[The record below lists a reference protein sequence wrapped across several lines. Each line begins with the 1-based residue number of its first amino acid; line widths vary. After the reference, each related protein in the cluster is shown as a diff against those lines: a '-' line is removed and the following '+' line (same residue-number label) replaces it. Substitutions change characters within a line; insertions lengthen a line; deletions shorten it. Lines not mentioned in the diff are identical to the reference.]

1 MWGKDMTFRQAWAT
15 AAIASGMMVCSMACD
30 YRPEPSGP
38 METLPVEVPL
48 GHSERANMEM
58 DMAAGEFNLE
68 GGATDLLN
76 GTIEYNVPSWKPV
89 IDTSMVG
96 NSTAVT
102 IKQPEGHHPHGNTH
116 YIWDLKVNNKV
127 LLDLGLNCGAGHD
140 TLRLGDTRLRTL
152 NVHIGAGQVDVDLR
166 GHPTHDY
173 DVAVSGGVGQATVHL
188 PQDVGIRAEAHG
200 GIGQINVTGL
210 EKKGDHWE
218 NATYDTAKVTV
229 RVKVEGG
236 IGQISILAD

>member
-1 MWGKDMTFRQAWAT
+1 MTFRQAWA
-15 AAIASGMMVCSMACD
+15 AAIAMIGAMLCLTACD
-30 YRPEPSGP
+30 YHGEPNGP
-38 METLPVEVPL
+38 LQTLPVNIPL
-48 GHSERANMEM
+48 AHSERANMEM

-68 GGATDLLN
+68 GGATDLLS
-76 GTIEYNVPSWKPV
+76 GTIEYDVGSWKPA
-89 IDTSMVG
+89 IETATVG
-96 NSTAVT
+96 NSTDVT
-102 IKQPEGHHPHGNTH
+102 IKQPEGHHPHGNAR
-116 YIWDLKVNNKV
+116 YIWDLKVNDRV
-127 LLDLGLNCGAGHD
+127 LLDLGLNCGAGHE

-188 PQDVGIRAEAHG
+188 PQEVGIRAEAHG

>member
-1 MWGKDMTFRQAWAT
+1 MTFRQAWAVGV
-15 AAIASGMMVCSMACD
+15 IAGGLILGLTGCD
-30 YRPEPSGP
+30 FHPEPSGP
-38 METLPVEVPL
+38 LSTLPVDIGL
-48 GHSERANMEM
+48 GHSSRANMEM
-58 DMAAGEFNLE
+58 DMGAGELTLQ

-76 GTIEYNVPSWKPV
+76 GTIEYNIPSWKPE
-89 IDTSMVG
+89 INTSTIG
-96 NSTAVT
+96 NSTDVT
-102 IKQPEGHHPHGNTH
+102 IKQPEGHAVHGNAH
-116 YIWDLKVNNKV
+116 YIWDLKVNDSV
-127 LLDLGLNCGAGHD
+127 LLDLGLTCGAGHE
-140 TLRLGDTRLRTL
+140 TLRLGDTKLRTL

-218 NATYDTAKVTV
+218 NPIYDTAKVSV